1 MSDLAGGTVRVDRS
15 AAFRANGVWSREGTL
30 PFPLSFHATS
40 AGGVHSVDATAASI
54 SELVDLLAAHAR
66 GQALVLNVSTNDWL
80 DGDYQQLP
88 LGRIAEEQGVA
99 AEVHDIRW
107 AATRHMSDDLL
118 VMPWSRMPR
127 LLGGWYPYD
136 IEILD
141 VAGPL
146 TSAEVEELV
155 LTVNT
160 HNVGKAPILPVL
172 ANASLWFSGHDDC
185 YFSLE
190 TTSAELPPLLLAR
203 LLAAQAGAA
212 LIEAA
217 DPAGTREDAVV
228 MVPQPPAGLA
238 AELLGIGGHWVGT
251 VAQVQAGEQ
260 VTLALAPTNAR
271 WRVADW
277 LPDVMPHELT
287 LDVVAGTWSHRL
299 S

>member
-1 MSDLAGGTVRVDRS
+1 MSDLSGGTVRVDRS

-30 PFPLSFHATS
+30 PFPLSFHTTS
-40 AGGVHSVDATAASI
+40 TGGVHSVHATAASI
-54 SELVDLLAAHAR
+54 SELVELLAAHAR
-66 GQALVLNVSTNDWL
+66 GHAVVLNVSTNDWL
-80 DGDYQQLP
+80 DDDYQQLP
-88 LGRIAEEQGVA
+88 LGQIAEEQGVA
-99 AEVHDIRW
+99 ADVYDIRW

-127 LLGGWYPYD
+127 FLDGWYPYD

-160 HNVGKAPILPVL
+160 HAVGKAPILPVL
-172 ANASLWFSGHDDC
+172 ADASLWFSGHDDC

-190 TTSAELPPLLLAR
+190 TTSADLAPLLLAR

-212 LIEAA
+212 LIVAA
-217 DPAGTREDAVV
+217 DPEGTREDAVV
-228 MVPQPPAGLA
+228 MVPQPPTALA
-238 AELLGIGGHWVGT
+238 VELLGIGGDWVGK
-251 VAQVQAGEQ
+251 VAQVQAGER
-260 VTLALAPTNAR
+260 VTLALGTTNAH
-271 WRVADW
+271 WRVSHP
-277 LPDVMPHELT
+277 LPDVMSHELT
-287 LDVVAGTWSHRL
+287 LDVVAGRWSHGP